1 MGPGPYGL
9 GPYGLIGAKGQ
20 IWLKKCKKIYVLRM
34 GFSIVENL
42 SGSSGSNLS
51 VFRGSQLNLCATSNK
66 IKLFY

>member
-20 IWLKKCKKIYVLRM
+20 IWSNKYQKIKVLRM

-42 SGSSGSNLS
+42 SGSGDIIFNL
-51 VFRGSQLNLCATSNK
+51 FRGPQLDFGEQSK
-66 IKLFY
+66 SM